1 MNSFDL
7 QMRSYQS
14 AQHFV
19 APLYRIANSKNLRG
33 AYCLL
38 TAHEHR
44 LVAVSNHLRSVN
56 ALTGFNLVA
65 DCRFN
70 SADDH
75 QFELDLNFACLW
87 RRDGVTAWV
96 GDTQFDVAQFDQY
109 LLLNQQ
115 VAALD
120 TLNDTVQMLFTRFG
134 VGSLIYE
141 QKYLEAMH
149 VIEQNLSQ
157 DLTGRYLYISGYAK
171 IEGISIELAAQRI
184 QFKYEDAKG
193 RMAEIENMRLAHQ
206 KAILA
211 IEHLEQLK
219 PLMET
224 LGAQIDKYA
233 SL

>member
-1 MNSFDL
+1 MNPFDL
-7 QMRSYQS
+7 QMHSYQS

-19 APLYRIANSKNLRG
+19 APLYRLANSKNLRG

-75 QFELDLNFACLW
+75 QFEFDLNFACLW

-96 GDTQFDVAQFDQY
+96 RDTQFDASQLDQY
-109 LLLNQQ
+109 LLLGQQ

-120 TLNDTVQMLFTRFG
+120 TLNDTAQMLFARIG
-134 VGSLIYE
+134 VGNLIYE
-141 QKYLEAMH
+141 QKYLEAMS
-149 VIEQNLSQ
+149 VIERGISQ
-157 DLTGRYLYISGYAK
+157 DQTGQYLYVSGYAR
-171 IEGISIELAAQRI
+171 IEGISIEVAARRI

-211 IEHLEQLK
+211 VERLEQLK

-224 LGAQIDKYA
+224 LEAQIDKYA

>member
-1 MNSFDL
+1 MNLFDL
-7 QMRSYQS
+7 QMHSYQS

-19 APLYRIANSKNLRG
+19 APLYRLANSKNLRG

-75 QFELDLNFACLW
+75 QFEFDLNFACLW

-96 GDTQFDVAQFDQY
+96 RDTQFDASQLDQY
-109 LLLNQQ
+109 LLLGQQ

-120 TLNDTVQMLFTRFG
+120 TLNDTAQMLFARIG
-134 VGSLIYE
+134 VGNLIYE
-141 QKYLEAMH
+141 QKYLEAMS
-149 VIEQNLSQ
+149 VIERGISQ
-157 DLTGRYLYISGYAK
+157 DQTGQYLYVSGYAR
-171 IEGISIELAAQRI
+171 IEGISIEVAARRI

-211 IEHLEQLK
+211 VERLEQLK

-224 LGAQIDKYA
+224 LEAQIDKYA